1 MAANV
6 DLEPLRDFI
15 RREFLFDRDAEL
27 ADDQSL
33 FGEVVDSLG
42 VMEVLGFIEETYGV
56 TIDNSELLVENFESL
71 NSIAALIERQ
81 RDAG

>member
-56 TIDNSELLVENFESL
+56 AIDNSELLVENFESL